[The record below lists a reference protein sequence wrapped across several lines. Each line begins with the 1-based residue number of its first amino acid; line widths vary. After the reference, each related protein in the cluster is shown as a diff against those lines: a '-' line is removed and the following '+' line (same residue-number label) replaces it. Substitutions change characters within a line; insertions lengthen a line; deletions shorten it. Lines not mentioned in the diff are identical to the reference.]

1 MDSNSSSI
9 AAIKGGLIIGLISI
23 IITMLTYVVDVSL
36 MVDWKFSLG
45 LFAVSIFL
53 FVFIGKKYRNEYME
67 GFIKFGEAFRFIFI
81 AAICS
86 SILSGFF
93 MILLYNFIDPELP
106 EIITEKVL
114 QNTEAM
120 METFGTPTEAMDE
133 AMEQVEKDLEGKFS
147 VGGILA
153 GSWAWLIA
161 AAFYALIAGAIIKKS
176 KPEFDN

>member
-1 MDSNSSSI
+1 MDSNSSSM

-23 IITMLTYVVDVSL
+23 IITMLMYVIDASL

-45 LFAVSIFL
+45 LFIISIFL
-53 FVFIGKKYRNEYME
+53 YVFIGKKYRNEYTE
-67 GFIKFGEAFRFIFI
+67 GFIKFGEAFKFIFI

-114 QNTEAM
+114 QNTESM
-120 METFGTPTEAMDE
+120 METFGTPEEAMDE
-133 AMEQVEKDLEGKFS
+133 AMEQVEKDMAGKFS
-147 VGGILA
+147 ISGILS
-153 GSWAWLIA
+153 GSWAWLVSA
-161 AAFYALIAGAIIKKS
+161 AIYALIAGAIIKKT